1 MMQFATVRRGM
12 RLEALA
18 FSAVAIAALT
28 AGVLSFRAPAAEP
41 EPGAQATV
49 TLTKARQLVAATTGE
64 AAAQITAI
72 GDQAKLI
79 NASLPFSSAP
89 LLSARPFAVSGT
101 ATDHDRALLCMT
113 QAVYYEAGFEPLTG
127 RRAVAQVVLN
137 RMRHPAF
144 PKSVCGVV
152 YQGSGGPVCQ
162 FSFVCDGSL
171 YRAPAAGAWKQAR
184 DVAEAALEGYV
195 ERSVGQ
201 ATHYHADYVAPRWA
215 PMLTKIAQLGA
226 HIFYRWPGSWGM
238 PGAFNGRYIG
248 EPRDP
253 LSMRP
258 PLRIAKAL
266 PGEVL
271 AVEQAVARGPVTD
284 GSILKRAQNDVGGLL
299 DVSKGWTLNIPGPDA
314 GSATRAIAAQQG
326 TPVKAVAE
334 TSPIETSAASSGA
347 VIASR

>member
-1 MMQFATVRRGM
+1 MMLLATVRQTVRP
-12 RLEALA
+12 EALA
-18 FSAVAIAALT
+18 FGAVAIAALT
-28 AGVLSFRAPAAEP
+28 ASVLSFRAPASAEAEAP
-41 EPGAQATV
+41 AQTTV
-49 TLTKARQLVAATTGE
+49 TLAKARQLVAATSGE
-64 AAAQITAI
+64 AAAQVSAI

-89 LLSARPFAVSGT
+89 LLAARPFAVSGT
-101 ATDHDRALLCMT
+101 TTDHDRALLCMT
-113 QAVYYEAGFEPLTG
+113 QAVYYEAGFEPMAG

-152 YQGSGGPVCQ
+152 YQGSDRPVCQ

-184 DVAEAALEGYV
+184 DVAAAALGGYV

-238 PGAFNGRYIG
+238 PGAFTGRYVG

-258 PLRIAKAL
+258 PLRIAKAV
-266 PGEVL
+266 PGEVT
-271 AVEQAVARGPVTD
+271 VEQAIASGPVTD
-284 GSILKRAQNDVGGLL
+284 GTILKRAPADVGGLL
-299 DVSKGWTLNIPGPDA
+299 DVSKGWTLNSPGPEA
-314 GSATRAIAAQQG
+314 GSATAAVAAQQAA
-326 TPVKAVAE
+326 PPEVVAVA
-334 TSPIETSAASSGA
+334 SPIDTNSGSSGA
-347 VIASR
+347 VVASR

>member
-1 MMQFATVRRGM
+1 MLLAALRRKVRP
-12 RLEALA
+12 ETLA
-18 FSAVAIAALT
+18 FGAVAFAALT
-28 AGVLSFRAPAAEP
+28 ASVLSFRAPAAEP
-41 EPGAQATV
+41 APSAQATV
-49 TLTKARQLVAATTGE
+49 SITKARQLVAATTGD
-64 AAAQITAI
+64 AAAQVSAV

-89 LLSARPFAVSGT
+89 LLAARPFAVSGSS
-101 ATDHDRALLCMT
+101 TDHDRALLCMT

-171 YRAPAAGAWKQAR
+171 YRAPSAGAWKQAR

-215 PMLTKIAQLGA
+215 PMLTKIAKLGA

-238 PGAFNGRYIG
+238 PAAFTGRYVG

-258 PLRIAKAL
+258 PLRVAKAL
-266 PGEVL
+266 PAE
-271 AVEQAVARGPVTD
+271 ATVEQAIARGPVTD
-284 GSILKRAQNDVGGLL
+284 GTILKRAPADVGGLL
-299 DVSKGWTLNIPGPDA
+299 DVSKGWTLNIPGPEA
-314 GSATRAIAAQQG
+314 GSASRTVAAQQVAA
-326 TPVKAVAE
+326 PAKAIAE
-334 TSPIETSAASSGA
+334 TSPIDPNIGGSGA

>member
-1 MMQFATVRRGM
+1 
-12 RLEALA
+12 
-18 FSAVAIAALT
+18 
-28 AGVLSFRAPAAEP
+28 
-41 EPGAQATV
+41 
-49 TLTKARQLVAATTGE
+49 
-64 AAAQITAI
+64 
-72 GDQAKLI
+72 
-79 NASLPFSSAP
+79 
-89 LLSARPFAVSGT
+89 VSGT
-101 ATDHDRALLCMT
+101 ATNHDRALLCMT

-226 HIFYRWPGSWGM
+226 HIFYRWPGSWGT

-284 GSILKRAQNDVGGLL
+284 GTILKRAQNDVGGLL

>member
-28 AGVLSFRAPAAEP
+28 VGVLSFRAPAAEP

-113 QAVYYEAGFEPLTG
+113 HAAYSEAGFEPLTV

-226 HIFYRWPGSWGM
+226 HIFYRGPGSWGM